1 MSDEF
6 LVTVVVKFIEVA
18 SWHKRAWDFGRE
30 NIIIISFHKKYHFFS
45 LLSINYYF
53 LHCLGLP
60 CFNSNVA
67 VTEVENVFTQCRKF
81 MMNQSS
87 TSYILFIHFYSGQ
100 IKNNVGGLSLQFKEL
115 GSHGDVLLA

>member
-1 MSDEF
+1 MSNRF
-6 LVTVVVKFIEVA
+6 LVLMVVKFIKVA

-30 NIIIISFHKKYHFFS
+30 NNIIISPQKISFLFS
-45 LLSINYYF
+45 LLFINYYF

-67 VTEVENVFTQCRKF
+67 AAEVENVFTQCRKF